1 MIKGVGHVFEEPL
14 HADYAL
20 VKAYCADPL
29 GNLVYRKAGRNF
41 GPLMCM
47 AAATA
52 VVQVHTLAQVGG
64 LDPEHIVTP
73 GIFVQRVLRIPDA
86 QLTGVL
92 Q

>member
-1 MIKGVGHVFEEPL
+1 M
-14 HADYAL
+14 
-20 VKAYCADPL
+20 KAYCADPI

-52 VVQVHTLAQVGG
+52 IVQVHALTETGG
-64 LDPEHIVTP
+64 LDPERIVTP
-73 GIFVQRVLRIPDA
+73 GIFVQRVLRIPDP
-86 QLTGVL
+86 QLTGAL